1 VAGRSVDGVEH
12 STLEELEKSVKSSE
26 MLFTI
31 CTDRGIEGGVLLRRG
46 LPLQPGTN
54 GIRDLAAC
62 GVHQDAR
69 YELRSFLCT
78 AGHRGLSLRFLRK
91 CGGRDPS
98 KIDSI
103 VVASRNRRRGWY
115 VSHDPSHFY
124 TTPKGR
130 THIERAGHG
139 TIKPH
144 IATDMGRSLQPTQPT
159 RTYSGGQVPVLS
171 SADDCDN

>member
-62 GVHQDAR
+62 GVDQDAR
-69 YELRSFLCT
+69 YELAPPGIAACHCAS
-78 AGHRGLSLRFLRK
+78 
-91 CGGRDPS
+91 CGN
-98 KIDSI
+98 
-103 VVASRNRRRGWY
+103 AEAETRRRSTASSWHPGTGGGVGMY
-115 VSHDPSHFY
+115 LMIRRTSIPHQKAAPIL
-124 TTPKGR
+124 KG
-130 THIERAGHG
+130 
-139 TIKPH
+139 P
-144 IATDMGRSLQPTQPT
+144 ATGRSNPT
-159 RTYSGGQVPVLS
+159 
-171 SADDCDN
+171 